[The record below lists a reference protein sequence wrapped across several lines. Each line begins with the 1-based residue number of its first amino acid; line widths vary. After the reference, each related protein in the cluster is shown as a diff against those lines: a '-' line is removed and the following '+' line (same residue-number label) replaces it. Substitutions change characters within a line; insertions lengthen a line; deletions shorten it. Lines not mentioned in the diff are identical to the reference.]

1 MMSDEALLAL
11 GLVLSVIG
19 IVSGVVGVIC
29 SLFAYAVR

>member
-1 MMSDEALLAL
+1 MVSDEALLAW

-29 SLFAYAVR
+29 SLLAYAVR